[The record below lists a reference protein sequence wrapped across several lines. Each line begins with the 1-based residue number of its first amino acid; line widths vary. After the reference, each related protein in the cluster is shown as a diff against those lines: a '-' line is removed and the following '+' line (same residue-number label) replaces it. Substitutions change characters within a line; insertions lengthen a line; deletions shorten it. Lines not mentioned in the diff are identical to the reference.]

1 MVDVEVAMDRVVAG
15 LETRTPNAQE

>member
-15 LETRTPNAQE
+15 LETRTPNAKE